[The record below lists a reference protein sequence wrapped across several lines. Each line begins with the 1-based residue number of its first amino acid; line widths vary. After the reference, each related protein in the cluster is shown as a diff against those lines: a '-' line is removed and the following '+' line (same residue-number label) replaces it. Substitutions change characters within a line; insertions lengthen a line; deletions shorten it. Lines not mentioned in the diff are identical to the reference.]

1 MRSTFLGNF
10 LSKIHERFGQNVT
23 RINYLGDWGTQ
34 YGLLAVGF
42 KKYGS
47 YEQLN
52 KSPIK
57 HLLEVYVKANNDETL
72 TNDALNYFSQME
84 QKDAESLKMW
94 DLFKNLSIK
103 ELVSVYEKLNIKYDI
118 YESESQYY
126 VLAKEYVNQLLNR
139 GIARTLDNKA
149 IEVSFTTLKNDK
161 KENIKYILQK
171 KDGSTLY
178 ITRDIAALLERKKK
192 YNFSKIIYVVDSSQ
206 KDHFYKLYETVKA
219 FDPKCLDQISFSEF
233 YAPFGRL
240 TNMSTRKGK
249 VEFLSDLIDE
259 AKNVALESME
269 ELKIKKNVENIE
281 QTAQIIGNSHL
292 IITDLARPR
301 LKDYE
306 FSWSNIVSK
315 DDSAFMCHYSH
326 ARLFRLVFAIL
337 KIVMY
342 HKLFFSISKFNL
354 KMQTRTQSGS

>member
-206 KDHFYKLYETVKA
+206 KDHFYIIFL
-219 FDPKCLDQISFSEF
+219 QI
-233 YAPFGRL
+233 
-240 TNMSTRKGK
+240 
-249 VEFLSDLIDE
+249 
-259 AKNVALESME
+259 
-269 ELKIKKNVENIE
+269 
-281 QTAQIIGNSHL
+281 
-292 IITDLARPR
+292 
-301 LKDYE
+301 
-306 FSWSNIVSK
+306 
-315 DDSAFMCHYSH
+315 
-326 ARLFRLVFAIL
+326 
-337 KIVMY
+337 
-342 HKLFFSISKFNL
+342 
-354 KMQTRTQSGS
+354 